1 MDAQTVKPNPLTDL
15 KETARAHWQ
24 KYRPMMYQQL
34 EAAGQVEN
42 ALDAAVELTTQ
53 EVHQLRMATGCS
65 VFEAWMEVRQNY
77 VILPAE
83 ADEEMGEGEPIN
95 PVQWI
100 GIVAGMDEDE

>member
-15 KETARAHWQ
+15 KQTARAHWQ
-24 KYRPMMYQQL
+24 KYRPTMVRQL
-34 EAAGQVEN
+34 EEMGQLED

-53 EVHQLRMATGCS
+53 EVHQLRTATGCS

-83 ADEEMGEGEPIN
+83 ADEETGEDEPIN

-100 GIVAGMDEDE
+100 GIIAGMDEDE